1 MEVTPKAFRDVQ
13 FREKSRGGGYHPEDV
28 DEFLEQAAAGVEQL
42 LERLRQADESVQKLQ
57 KAAAE
62 SASNEELLKRTL
74 VLAQRTADQ
83 VLQEAH
89 EEASRLVADARSKGE
104 ALLAEGATRGQRAY
118 EEAIADQR
126 ANLEAA
132 EAALR
137 QVQQEVDAVRAWV
150 DQNRAHLVNSL
161 RDAQALVQNA
171 GLLSEPPAVTPSAAP
186 AGGQGAPDQV
196 QGSEAAGAGGSA
208 EVGTPVAAFQP
219 GTADEQEVRGEEWLF
234 TGELGEGTGP
244 GRPSYPSGVAMQPE
258 AAFPPPPVGAA
269 GLPGPQAGQA
279 EPAEAAEAGGTAGT
293 YSGPPTMA
301 LDERA
306 LESFF
311 SDRDLDDDRRS
322 SGRLRHR
329 H

>member
-1 MEVTPKAFRDVQ
+1 MEVTPKAFREVQ
-13 FREKSRGGGYHPEDV
+13 FREKGRGGGYHPEDV
-28 DEFLEQAAAGVEQL
+28 DEFLEQAAVGVEQL
-42 LERLRQADESVQKLQ
+42 LERLRQADERVQKLE
-57 KAAAE
+57 KTATE
-62 SASNEELLKRTL
+62 SAGNEELLKRTL

-83 VLQEAH
+83 VVQEAR
-89 EEASRLVADARSKGE
+89 EEATRLVADARSKGE

-137 QVQQEVDAVRAWV
+137 QVQQEVDAIRAWV
-150 DQNRAHLVNSL
+150 DQNRAHLLNAL
-161 RDAQALVQNA
+161 KDAQALVQSA
-171 GLLSEPPAVTPSAAP
+171 GLLSEPPAVTSVAAP
-186 AGGQGAPDQV
+186 AGSQGTPDQV
-196 QGSEAAGAGGSA
+196 QSGEVESASGSPELGA
-208 EVGTPVAAFQP
+208 PVAAFQP
-219 GTADEQEVRGEEWLF
+219 ATVDEQEVRGEEWLF
-234 TGELGEGTGP
+234 TGNVGEGTGP
-244 GRPSYPSGVAMQPE
+244 GRPASPPGAAMQQE
-258 AAFPPPPVGAA
+258 AIFPPPPVGAT
-269 GLPGPQAGQA
+269 GVGSGPQAGHG
-279 EPAEAAEAGGTAGT
+279 EPAEPSEATST

-311 SDRDLDDDRRS
+311 SDQDLDDERRS